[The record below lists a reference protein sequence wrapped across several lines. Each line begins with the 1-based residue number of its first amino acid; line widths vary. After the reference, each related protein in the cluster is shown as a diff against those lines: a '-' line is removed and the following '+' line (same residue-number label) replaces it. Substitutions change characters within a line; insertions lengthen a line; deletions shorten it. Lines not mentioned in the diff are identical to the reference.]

1 MLFVFMRTSFSA
13 LKHKSFDFSE
23 VERLIYLYCDDAVSG
38 TAYEM
43 FEFLWENEES
53 FFSGSYSL
61 EETFASGFIVLSGAC
76 LDVDVDKDEILGLY
90 GGCRVKACSSARG
103 LYDRLVLY
111 DRWEKTLKG
120 IEIPILCRDIAL
132 RKENGVL

>member
-1 MLFVFMRTSFSA
+1 MRISFNA

-23 VERLIYLYCDDAVSG
+23 VERLINLYGDAAVSG

-76 LDVDVDKDEILGLY
+76 LDVDKDEISGLY